1 VPFTPPS
8 SPQEDDL
15 VTVGEKTEEALGDWA
30 VNTYPT
36 WPSCGDHDTLLRRVA
51 HWGVVTAGKPT
62 ARARMLPS
70 FLIVG
75 AERGGTTSMY
85 YYLSQ
90 HPALFSSILPKK
102 EVHFFDLAYH
112 RGLGWYQAHFPLV
125 ARARLVTR
133 GTGVAP
139 AAYEGSP
146 YYMFHPLAAERI
158 NRDLPG
164 VRVIALLRDP
174 VERAYSAHSNQFGMG
189 HEKEPFERALEL
201 EDARLA
207 GEQERLASD
216 PTYYSRR
223 HWLFSYRTRGH
234 YIEQLERMERVF
246 GRERMHVIDSGDFF
260 ADPQTTY
267 HQTLDFLGIPR
278 LGNPTFTPKNGRT
291 RSPMPESLRASLEEH
306 YRPYDERLAVWL
318 GREPS
323 WRRGD

>member
-1 VPFTPPS
+1 M
-8 SPQEDDL
+8 
-15 VTVGEKTEEALGDWA
+15 TVGERTEAAPGDWT

-36 WPSCGDHDTLLRRVA
+36 WPSCGDHDTLIRRAA

-62 ARARMLPS
+62 ARSRMLPS

-102 EVHFFDLAYH
+102 EVHYFDLAYH

-125 ARARLVTR
+125 ARARLATR

-139 AAYEGSP
+139 VAYEGSP
-146 YYMFHPLAAERI
+146 YYMFHPLAAGRI

-207 GEQERLASD
+207 GEEERLTSD
-216 PTYYSRR
+216 PGYYSRR

-234 YIEQLERMERVF
+234 YVEQLERMERVF

-260 ADPQTTY
+260 ADPESSY
-267 HQTLDFLGIPR
+267 HQTLEFLGVPR
-278 LGNPTFTPKNGRT
+278 LGSPAFTPKNGRT

-306 YRPYDERLAVWL
+306 YRPYDERLAAWL

-323 WRRGD
+323 WRRRE

>member
-1 VPFTPPS
+1 MPRERGAANDNYSNLPRPVA
-8 SPQEDDL
+8 
-15 VTVGEKTEEALGDWA
+15 ALGLEA
-30 VNTYPT
+30 M
-36 WPSCGDHDTLLRRVA
+36 LLPRRL
-51 HWGVVTAGKPT
+51 TAG
-62 ARARMLPS
+62 RRRLPD
-70 FLIVG
+70 FLIIG
-75 AERGGTTSMY
+75 GQRCGTTSLY
-85 YYLSQ
+85 RYLVA
-90 HPALFSSILPKK
+90 HPGVVGAYPSKGA
-102 EVHFFDLAYH
+102 HYFDKHAS
-112 RGLGWYQAHFPLV
+112 RSLGWYRAHFPL
-125 ARARLVTR
+125 ARD
-133 GTGVAP
+133 GGPITG
-139 AAYEGSP
+139 EGSP